1 MPRGATSATI
11 VTGGGRGIGRAV
23 SSRMAKEGPVI
34 LVGRTEA
41 DLASAASEIVR
52 DGGSAAYVVG
62 DVREAAT
69 ATAAVRAAGERG
81 WTVKNL
87 VCNAG
92 IGKSGPTASFDMGLW
107 RDIFA
112 VNVEGAMHCIQ
123 ACLPGMLA
131 SGGGVICLM
140 SSVAGLKGYAY
151 TAAYCASKHA
161 LVGLARSLAQ
171 EYGGRGIVAVPV
183 CPGFVE
189 GEMTDRTIRGVM
201 ERRGIGEDEAR
212 ARVARANPQG
222 RILAPEEV
230 AEAVAFACCGA
241 APALSGSP
249 LTLSGGE

>member
-1 MPRGATSATI
+1 MI
-11 VTGGGRGIGRAV
+11 
-23 SSRMAKEGPVI
+23 
-34 LVGRTEA
+34 VGRTEA
-41 DLASAASEIVR
+41 DLVSASADIAR
-52 DGGSAAYVVG
+52 DGGTAAFVVG
-62 DVREAAT
+62 DVRDPAT
-69 ATAAVRAAGERG
+69 AAAAVRAATERG
-81 WTVKNL
+81 WIVKNL

-92 IGKSGPTASFDMGLW
+92 IGKSGPSAEFPMDLW

-112 VNVEGAMHCIQ
+112 VNVEGSMQFVQ
-123 ACLPGMLA
+123 ACLPSMLSA
-131 SGGGVICLM
+131 GSGTICFM

-171 EYGGRGIVAVPV
+171 EYGKRGIVVVPV

-212 ARVARANPQG
+212 ARVARANPQH
-222 RILAPEEV
+222 RILRPEEV
-230 AEAVAFACCGA
+230 AEAVAFACGGA

>member
-1 MPRGATSATI
+1 MPRASTSATI

-23 SSRMAKEGPVI
+23 SFRMAKEGPVV

-41 DLASAASEIVR
+41 DLASAAAEIAR
-52 DGGSAAYVVG
+52 AGGSAAAVAG
-62 DVREAAT
+62 DVRDPAT
-69 ATAAVRAAGERG
+69 AAAAVRAASERG
-81 WTVKNL
+81 WTAKNL

-92 IGKSGPTASFDMGLW
+92 IGKSGPTGTFSMDLW
-107 RDIFA
+107 REIFA
-112 VNVEGAMHCIQ
+112 VNVEGAMHFIQ
-123 ACLPGMLA
+123 ACLPPMLEA
-131 SGGGVICLM
+131 GGGSICLM

-171 EYGGRGIVAVPV
+171 EYGKHGIVVVPV

-201 ERRGIGEDEAR
+201 ERRGITEEAAR
-212 ARVARANPQG
+212 ERVAKANPQH
-222 RILAPEEV
+222 RILRPEEV
-230 AEAVAFACCGA
+230 AEAVAFACGGA